1 MKGYGFIEGD
11 DGKDYFVHYKALPEG
26 TFLNENDRV
35 TFEPAETDRGPQAQN
50 VQLGGEAPAEEE
62 PAQEEEAPAE
72 EAPAEEEPT
81 QEEEAPTEEAPA
93 EEAPTQEEEAP
104 AEEPKEE

>member
-1 MKGYGFIEGD
+1 MQGKVKWFNRMKGYGFIEGD

-50 VQLGGEAPAEEE
+50 VTLGGSDAPAEES
-62 PAQEEEAPAE
+62 AEEEAPAE
-72 EAPAEEEPT
+72 ESAEE
-81 QEEEAPTEEAPA
+81 PA
-93 EEAPTQEEEAP
+93 EEEAP
-104 AEEPKEE
+104 AEEPAEEKPKEE

>member
-1 MKGYGFIEGD
+1 MQGKVKWFNRMKGYGFIEGD

-50 VQLGGEAPAEEE
+50 VQ
-62 PAQEEEAPAE
+62 
-72 EAPAEEEPT
+72 
-81 QEEEAPTEEAPA
+81 
-93 EEAPTQEEEAP
+93 
-104 AEEPKEE
+104 